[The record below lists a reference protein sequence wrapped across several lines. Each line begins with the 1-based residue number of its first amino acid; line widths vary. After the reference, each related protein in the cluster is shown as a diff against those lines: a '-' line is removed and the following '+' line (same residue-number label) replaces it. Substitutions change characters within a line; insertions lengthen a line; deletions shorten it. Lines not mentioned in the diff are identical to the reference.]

1 MTTLDIIL
9 LVPLAYFAYKG
20 FVKGFII
27 TFAMLAGLLLGL
39 YAAIHFSEYSTTLLQ
54 EKLGFHSGNIRL
66 ISYLF
71 TFVVVLV
78 LVYLLGHFLTGVVK
92 TTTSLPTTFS
102 LSNAY
107 PNQFN
112 PTTNI
117 QFSVAK
123 SENVKLV
130 VFNILG
136 LKIKTLVNGEMKAGS
151 YTATWNGKDEYGS
164 SVASGINFYRL
175 ESQSFNSTK
184 NMILM
189 K

>member
-1 MTTLDIIL
+1 MNTLDIIL

-92 TTTSLPTTFS
+92 TTGLGFVNRIAG
-102 LSNAY
+102 LLLG
-107 PNQFN
+107 
-112 PTTNI
+112 I
-117 QFSVAK
+117 VKGLLIISVILVLLGKIDPK
-123 SENVKLV
+123 SYLIPLKSRQESVLYKPV
-130 VFNILG
+130 SAIAVRVFPVLEQYTG
-136 LKIKTLVNGEMKAGS
+136 KASEFIMGGDKKS
-151 YTATWNGKDEYGS
+151 P
-164 SVASGINFYRL
+164 
-175 ESQSFNSTK
+175 
-184 NMILM
+184 
-189 K
+189 